1 MVTHDRYFLDSIANR
16 IIEIDR
22 GALYS
27 YDTNYAGFL
36 ERKAQ
41 REEIDQAAD
50 RKRRSI
56 LRNELAWVMR
66 GARARSTKQKARLE
80 RFEDLKGQQAE
91 GRDRNCR
98 DEQCQHPH
106 GQDDSGT
113 SEFIKGVWRACP
125 SA

>member
-1 MVTHDRYFLDSIANR
+1 MTVISSDSIANR

-56 LRNELAWVMR
+56 LRNELAGSCGGKGAEHEAEGEAGAFR
-66 GARARSTKQKARLE
+66 GSE
-80 RFEDLKGQQAE
+80 GQQA
-91 GRDRNCR
+91 GRKRP
-98 DEQCQHPH
+98 EL
-106 GQDDSGT
+106 
-113 SEFIKGVWRACP
+113 
-125 SA
+125 